1 MSERT
6 TASPAPAPSRR
17 LVRVWDLPTR
27 LFHWALVVLV
37 AFSWWSG
44 ENERFEWHF
53 WSGYAILTLLI
64 FRIVW
69 GFVGSS
75 TARFA
80 DFVRGPLAGLA
91 HLRELLGRHEMRD
104 VGHNAIGGWMVVAL
118 ILALLVQAVTGLF
131 ADDAILTVGP
141 LGELVSSGTREWLT
155 DIHELL
161 IKIILVMIGLHVLAV
176 LSYLVLRRINLIG
189 PMFTGRKA
197 LPADLA
203 AQPPKMASS
212 LLALAVLIVSG
223 LIVWGIVSLG
233 G

>member
-1 MSERT
+1 MEKPS
-6 TASPAPAPSRR
+6 SPAASQPSFAP
-17 LVRVWDLPTR
+17 VAVWDLPTR
-27 LFHWALVVLV
+27 IFHWALVILV

-64 FRIVW
+64 FRIIW

-75 TARFA
+75 TARFTG
-80 DFVRGPLAGLA
+80 FVRGPMAGIA
-91 HLRELLGRHEMRD
+91 HMRELFGRHELRD

-118 ILALLVQAVTGLF
+118 ILALLAQAVTGLF
-131 ADDAILTVGP
+131 ADDTILTMGP
-141 LGELVSSGTREWLT
+141 LGELVSSGTRDWLT
-155 DIHELL
+155 DIHEVL

-176 LSYLVLRRINLIG
+176 LAYLALRKINLVK
-189 PMFTGRKA
+189 PMFTGRKT

-203 AQPPKMASS
+203 AQPPKIASS
-212 LLALAVLIVSG
+212 LLALAVLIVSA
-223 LIVWGIVSLG
+223 LIVWGVVSLG